1 MDLVPLVHTSVY
13 ENSEA
18 RVYGDRSGARKC
30 AREMCMNFGEHVY
43 EKTCMEAI
51 YDKNMRCEV
60 EFSAGFLQ

>member
-30 AREMCMNFGEHVY
+30 AREMCMNFGELVY
-43 EKTCMEAI
+43 GKRCMEAM
-51 YDKNMRCEV
+51 YDKHMCCEV
-60 EFSAGFLQ
+60 EFSAVFV